1 MTFKHLPRASP
12 GKPFVL
18 EPHEHHKTLDD
29 IWRKLCEM
37 EDDAHERWL
46 ALTSQL
52 SKLYKGQLKFTK
64 RLAALEGKLK

>member
-1 MTFKHLPRASP
+1 
-12 GKPFVL
+12 
-18 EPHEHHKTLDD
+18 
-29 IWRKLCEM
+29 M

>member
-1 MTFKHLPRASP
+1 MTYKHLPRASP

-18 EPHEHHKTLDD
+18 EPHERHKTLDD
-29 IWRKLCEM
+29 IWKKLCEM

-52 SKLYKGQLKFTK
+52 SKLSDGQLKLTK
-64 RLAALEGKLK
+64 KLKALERKLK